1 MDVVTGLFS
10 RKLQVCALQAVVDV
24 PCCSNHTDL
33 VERTLTQVG
42 NWVARRRLELRL
54 DAAEVARTANVD
66 PKTLASLE
74 KGERWP
80 RDRSRASIENALG
93 WATGSL
99 AAIRAGGDP
108 TAIASTA
115 KPAPPAEAE
124 PAEPKRSSVVDYS
137 ALIAALAVDAEDLL
151 DLGRNIDTLIDT
163 NIDVDD
169 TDEVENLVG
178 EVETLISDVDSLVT
192 DIGEFVDV
200 VNNYAKKIVGIDRLQ
215 RMKRETRRFRRGQI
229 LQQYGAGLSV
239 ESHET
244 NTETKEA
251 RHGMANK
258 TQPDAPTEGDE
269 VEEVGPAL
277 KDDALQSEVSEQS
290 DNSGRDR
297 RLPRVTNSQLDR
309 DQLGTDGRAN
319 TSETGSNT
327 TGSGDQVPSDA
338 AAAQMTDVELQRAA
352 QTDPLWADYVKTK
365 RPELILDF

>member
-10 RKLQVCALQAVVDV
+10 RKLQVCGLQAVVDV

-80 RDRSRASIENALG
+80 RDRSRASIEHALG

-108 TAIASTA
+108 TAIASKP

-124 PAEPKRSSVVDYS
+124 PAGPKRSSVVDYS

-192 DIGEFVDV
+192 DIDEFVDV

-239 ESHET
+239 ESNET
-244 NTETKEA
+244 STETKEA
-251 RHGMANK
+251 RHGVADK
-258 TQPDAPTEGDE
+258 TQPDAQAEGNE
-269 VEEVGPAL
+269 VEEAGPPVDGADRRSHSEANSRSDRDL
-277 KDDALQSEVSEQS
+277 PGTDNPANSPKTGGSATKSGDHPVPSEV
-290 DNSGRDR
+290 
-297 RLPRVTNSQLDR
+297 
-309 DQLGTDGRAN
+309 
-319 TSETGSNT
+319 
-327 TGSGDQVPSDA
+327 A
-338 AAAQMTDVELQRAA
+338 AAAMTDAELKQAA
-352 QTDPLWADYVKTK
+352 ASDPLWADYIQTK
-365 RPELILDF
+365 RPELVDWDF